1 MVDGPALGAAGY
13 RVSHRDLN
21 DGTVEGLVHA
31 SGRIA
36 SVQFH
41 PEGAPGPIDATRIFD
56 LALEARAGV
65 SMPRKVLVIGSGPIL
80 IGQAAEFDYAGV
92 QACLALR
99 EAGVETVLVNSNP
112 ATVMTD
118 PDVGGTV
125 ILAPLTL
132 ERVTRVI
139 EEHRPDALLPTLG
152 GQTGLN
158 LAVALD
164 DAGVLD
170 RCEVRVLGTP
180 LDAVRAAEDRG
191 GFRTLVTGIGE
202 PVPESAVVE
211 SVDDGLRFVEM
222 LNAPI
227 VVRPAFTLGGG
238 GGGFATTLEEART
251 RIAAGLAASPIGQVL
266 VERSL
271 LGWYEIEFEVLR
283 DASDTTIAICGMENL
298 DPMGVH
304 TGDSIVVAPIQTLPD
319 PVVQRLR
326 RCALKIVRAL
336 KLEGGCNV
344 QLAVAPDGSDYRVI
358 EVNPRVSRS
367 SALASKAT
375 GYPIARIAAQ
385 IALGRRLHELPN
397 PATGGNSAA
406 FEPAVDYVVVKLP
419 RWPFDK
425 FPTADRSLGVQMK
438 ATGEAMAIDRE
449 FGPALLKA
457 VRSLEPRGRGWLW
470 EDPAW
475 ELADR
480 PPADLPAFLAPSDT
494 RLWRMVALLRH
505 GWTDA
510 AAIAAATGIAP
521 WFTDRLAEV
530 VAAERRIVG
539 APLLEAKRA
548 GFGDAE
554 IASISGVPAVAVRRA
569 RVRAGIGP
577 SYRRVDT
584 CAGEFPAETPYFYS
598 SYADPEVRPP
608 AERRSVIVV
617 GSGPIRIGQGIEF
630 DYCSV
635 RAAWAIREMGLDAV
649 VINNNPET
657 VSTDYDACT
666 RLYFEPLDTE
676 SVLDVIDHERA
687 LTGTPPAVVL
697 TFGGQTAIDLAK
709 DLAYAD
715 VPIAGLTAEVI
726 EITEDR
732 ERFAHLLTELDLDGP
747 RGSLAGVGIR
757 AAKRDRGARRSARHR
772 PSVVGDR
779 RTGDRGAPVRGGRR
793 RLPRDRC
800 RVAAARRRARGRRRA
815 RRGRDQR
822 RRAVVRPGHPRA
834 GGSARGPL
842 GRQRRGPPA
851 AAALARGPGACR
863 RGGRADRARARR
875 ARHPQRPDDP
885 GGGSG
890 RRDRGESAGEPDG
903 PDRRQGHRLRRRRR
917 RRAMRARL
925 DAGRRRAQ
933 SRSRARRTARGGEGA
948 GRLALAP
955 TGRQRGAGARDALDG

>member
-1 MVDGPALGAAGY
+1 M
-13 RVSHRDLN
+13 
-21 DGTVEGLVHA
+21 T
-31 SGRIA
+31 
-36 SVQFH
+36 
-41 PEGAPGPIDATRIFD
+41 APN
-56 LALEARAGV
+56 
-65 SMPRKVLVIGSGPIL
+65 KVLVIGSGPIL

-99 EAGVETVLVNSNP
+99 EAGVETILVNSNP

-125 ILAPLTL
+125 ILGPLSL
-132 ERVTRVI
+132 EFVTRVI

-164 DAGVLD
+164 DAGVLARHD
-170 RCEVRVLGTP
+170 VRVLGTP
-180 LDAVRAAEDRG
+180 LAAVRAAEDRG
-191 GFRTLVTGIGE
+191 GFRSLVTGIGE

-211 SVDDGLRFVEM
+211 SVEDGMRFVTA
-222 LNAPI
+222 LNASV

-238 GGGFATTLEEART
+238 GGGFAHTPDEARE
-251 RIAAGLAASPIGQVL
+251 RIATGLAASPIGQVL

-271 LGWYEIEFEVLR
+271 LGWYEIEFEVIR
-283 DASDTTIAICGMENL
+283 DAADTTIAICGMENL

-336 KLEGGCNV
+336 ELEGGCNV

-375 GYPIARIAAQ
+375 GYPIARIAALVG
-385 IALGRRLHELPN
+385 LGRRLHEMPN

-470 EDPAW
+470 EDAAW
-475 ELADR
+475 GLADAA
-480 PPADLPAFLAPSDT
+480 PPDLEAFLTPSDT

-510 AAIAAATGIAP
+510 SGIAAATGIAP
-521 WFTDRLAEV
+521 WFTERLAEI
-530 VAAERRIVG
+530 VAAERDIVG
-539 APLLEAKRA
+539 APLLDAKRA

-554 IASISGVPAVAVRRA
+554 IAALSGVPPAAIRRA

-598 SYADPEVRPP
+598 SYAEPEVRPP
-608 AERRSVIVV
+608 AERQSVIVV

-715 VPIAGLTAEVI
+715 VPIAGLTAEAI

-732 ERFAHLLTELDLDGP
+732 ERFAGLLDELGLTGP
-747 RGSLAGVGIR
+747 RGSLAGSPAELD
-757 AAKRDRGARRSARHR
+757 AAIAGLGGLPVIVR
-772 PSVVGDR
+772 PSWVIGGRGIAVLRTEGDLEAYLGTEIGWPLRVDELVGGVELDVDAISDG
-779 RTGDRGAPVRGGRR
+779 TAWCVPGILEQIDAPGVHSGDSVAVLPPQSLSRAVQELAAEAAGRIALGLGVRGILNVQMIVTGEQVVVIEANPRASRTVPIVAKATGR
-793 RLPRDRC
+793 DV
-800 RVAAARRRARGRRRA
+800 VAAAVRCALGA
-815 RRGRDQR
+815 SLTEVDLLPGLAQDGELV
-822 RRAVVRPGHPRA
+822 AVKAPVGSLWRLPGV
-834 GGSARGPL
+834 SADLGPEMRSTGEVL
-842 GRQRRGPPA
+842 GLA
-851 AAALARGPGACR
+851 SDATTAHALALEAVAAHRG
-863 RGGRADRARARR
+863 
-875 ARHPQRPDDP
+875 
-885 GGGSG
+885 
-890 RRDRGESAGEPDG
+890 
-903 PDRRQGHRLRRRRR
+903 
-917 RRAMRARL
+917 
-925 DAGRRRAQ
+925 
-933 SRSRARRTARGGEGA
+933 
-948 GRLALAP
+948 
-955 TGRQRGAGARDALDG
+955 

>member
-1 MVDGPALGAAGY
+1 MTE
-13 RVSHRDLN
+13 R
-21 DGTVEGLVHA
+21 
-31 SGRIA
+31 
-36 SVQFH
+36 
-41 PEGAPGPIDATRIFD
+41 
-56 LALEARAGV
+56 
-65 SMPRKVLVIGSGPIL
+65 PRRVLVIGSGPIL

-99 EAGVETVLVNSNP
+99 QAGVDTILVNSNP

-125 ILAPLTL
+125 IIGPLTL
-132 ERVTRVI
+132 EFVTRVI

-164 DAGVLD
+164 DAGVLA
-170 RCEVRVLGTP
+170 RHGVRVLGTP

-191 GFRTLVTGIGE
+191 GFRSLVVGIGE

-211 SVDDGLRFVEM
+211 SVEDGMRFVGA
-222 LNAPI
+222 LNAP
-227 VVRPAFTLGGG
+227 VVIRPAFTLGGG
-238 GGGFATTLEEART
+238 GGGFAQTPEEARG

-271 LGWYEIEFEVLR
+271 LGWYEIEWEVLR

-375 GYPIARIAAQ
+375 GYPIARIAAL
-385 IALGRRLHELPN
+385 IALGHRLHEMPN

-449 FGPALLKA
+449 FGSAMLKA
-457 VRSLEPRGRGWLW
+457 IRSLEPRGRGWLW

-475 ELADR
+475 SLSHRR
-480 PPADLPAFLAPSDT
+480 PDDLESFLAPSDT
-494 RLWRMVALLRH
+494 RLWRMIGLMRH
-505 GWTDA
+505 GWADA
-510 AAIAAATGIAP
+510 PALSAATGIAP
-521 WFTDRLAEV
+521 WFTDRIAELV
-530 VAAERRIVG
+530 RAEGTVVG
-539 APLLEAKRA
+539 APLIDAKRT
-548 GFGDAE
+548 GFGDAD
-554 IASISGVPAVAVRRA
+554 IAALSGVPPVAIRRA

-598 SYADPEVRPP
+598 SYAEPEVAPP

-715 VPIAGLTAEVI
+715 VPIAGLTAEAI

-732 ERFAHLLTELDLDGP
+732 ERFAGLLNELGLDGP
-747 RGSLAGVGIR
+747 RGSLAADASGLR
-757 AAKRDRGARRSARHR
+757 AATERLGGLPVIVR
-772 PSVVGDR
+772 PSWVIGGRGIAVLRDERDVAAYLATEVGWPLRVDEMV
-779 RTGDRGAPVRGGRR
+779 TGTELDVDAICDGDGWSVPGILEQTDPPGVHSGDSVAVLPPQSLSRPMQERAAEAAGRIALALGVRGILNVQMIATDDRIVVIEANPRASRTVPIVAKATGR
-793 RLPRDRC
+793 DV
-800 RVAAARRRARGRRRA
+800 VAAAVQCALGA
-815 RRGRDQR
+815 SL
-822 RRAVVRPGHPRA
+822 AEA
-834 GGSARGPL
+834 GLAAGLAADGPL
-842 GRQRRGPPA
+842 VAVKAPIGSLWRLPGVSAELGPEMRSTGEVLGLATGAEA
-851 AAALARGPGACR
+851 A
-863 RGGRADRARARR
+863 
-875 ARHPQRPDDP
+875 
-885 GGGSG
+885 
-890 RRDRGESAGEPDG
+890 
-903 PDRRQGHRLRRRRR
+903 HRL
-917 RRAMRARL
+917 ASEAV
-925 DAGRRRAQ
+925 AAH
-933 SRSRARRTARGGEGA
+933 GG
-948 GRLALAP
+948 
-955 TGRQRGAGARDALDG
+955 

>member
-1 MVDGPALGAAGY
+1 MTA
-13 RVSHRDLN
+13 
-21 DGTVEGLVHA
+21 
-31 SGRIA
+31 
-36 SVQFH
+36 
-41 PEGAPGPIDATRIFD
+41 
-56 LALEARAGV
+56 
-65 SMPRKVLVIGSGPIL
+65 MPDKVLVIGSGPIL

-99 EAGVETVLVNSNP
+99 GEGVETILVNSNP

-125 ILAPLTL
+125 IIGPLTL
-132 ERVTRVI
+132 DNVTRVI
-139 EEHRPDALLPTLG
+139 EEHQPDALLPTLG

-170 RCEVRVLGTP
+170 ANGVRVLGTP

-191 GFRTLVTGIGE
+191 GFRSLVTGLGE

-211 SVDDGLRFVEM
+211 TVEDGMRFVEA
-222 LNAPI
+222 LRAPI

-238 GGGFATTLEEART
+238 GGGFAHTPDEARQ
-251 RIAAGLAASPIGQVL
+251 RIARGLEASPIGQVL

-271 LGWYEIEFEVLR
+271 LGWYEIEFEVIR
-283 DASDTTIAICGMENL
+283 DAADTTIAICGMENL

-326 RCALKIVRAL
+326 RCSLNIVRAL

-344 QLAVAPDGSDYRVI
+344 QLAVSPDGSDYRVI

-375 GYPIARIAAQ
+375 GYPIARVAALVG
-385 IALGRRLHELPN
+385 LGKRLHELPN

-425 FPTADRSLGVQMK
+425 FPSADRSLGVQMK

-449 FGPALLKA
+449 FGSALLKA
-457 VRSLEPRGRGWLW
+457 IRSLEPRGRGWLW

-475 ELADR
+475 GLADG
-480 PPADLPAFLAPSDT
+480 PPSDLEGFLAPSDT
-494 RLWRMVALLRH
+494 RLWRMIGLLRH
-505 GWTDA
+505 RHADPP
-510 AAIAAATGIAP
+510 AIARATGIAP
-521 WFTDRLAEV
+521 WFTDRLAELIE
-530 VAAERRIVG
+530 AERGLVG
-539 APLLEAKRA
+539 GALIDAKRI
-548 GFGDAE
+548 GFGDAD
-554 IASISGVPAVAVRRA
+554 IGAVSGVPWAAIRRA
-569 RVRAGIGP
+569 RVRAGIHP
-577 SYRRVDT
+577 AYRRVDT

-598 SYADPEVRPP
+598 SYATPEVAPP
-608 AERRSVIVV
+608 ADRRSVIVV

-649 VINNNPET
+649 VVNNNPET

-676 SVLDVIDHERA
+676 SVLDVIDQERA
-687 LTGTPPAVVL
+687 LTGTPPDVVL

-715 VPIAGLTAEVI
+715 VPIAGLTAEAI

-732 ERFAHLLTELDLDGP
+732 ERFAGLLTDLGIDGP
-747 RGSLAGVGIR
+747 RGSLAATEGELRASIAALGGLPVIVRPSWVIGGRGIAVLRNEEDVVAYLATDVGWPLRVDELVDGVELDVDAISDGSDWAVPGILEQIDPPGVHSGDSVAVLPPQRLSRAVQLR
-757 AAKRDRGARRSARHR
+757 AAEAGGRIALALG
-772 PSVVGDR
+772 
-779 RTGDRGAPVRGGRR
+779 VRGILNVQMIATERQVVVIEAN
-793 RLPRDRC
+793 PRASRTVPIVAKATGLDV
-800 RVAAARRRARGRRRA
+800 VAAAVQCALGA
-815 RRGRDQR
+815 TLGE
-822 RRAVVRPGHPRA
+822 VGLRPG
-834 GGSARGPL
+834 
-842 GRQRRGPPA
+842 
-851 AAALARGPGACR
+851 LA
-863 RGGRADRARARR
+863 
-875 ARHPQRPDDP
+875 
-885 GGGSG
+885 
-890 RRDRGESAGEPDG
+890 PDG
-903 PDRRQGHRLRRRRR
+903 PLVAVKAPVGSLWRLPGV
-917 RRAMRARL
+917 ADELGPEMRSTGEVL
-925 DAGRRRAQ
+925 GLDPDAGRAH
-933 SRSRARRTARGGEGA
+933 
-948 GRLALAP
+948 RLAVEA
-955 TGRQRGAGARDALDG
+955 AGAHRG

>member
-1 MVDGPALGAAGY
+1 VTL
-13 RVSHRDLN
+13 
-21 DGTVEGLVHA
+21 
-31 SGRIA
+31 
-36 SVQFH
+36 
-41 PEGAPGPIDATRIFD
+41 
-56 LALEARAGV
+56 
-65 SMPRKVLVIGSGPIL
+65 PRKVLVIGSGPIL

-99 EAGVETVLVNSNP
+99 GEGIETVLVNSNP

-125 ILAPLTL
+125 VIGPLTVEHL
-132 ERVTRVI
+132 ERVI
-139 EEHRPDALLPTLG
+139 AEHRPDALLPTLG

-170 RCEVRVLGTP
+170 RYAVRVLGTP

-191 GFRTLVTGIGE
+191 GFRDLVTGIGE

-211 SVDDGLRFVEM
+211 SVEDGMRFVAA
-222 LNAPI
+222 LNAPV

-238 GGGFATTLEEART
+238 GGGFAFTPDEARQRLAT
-251 RIAAGLAASPIGQVL
+251 GLAASPIGQVL

-283 DASDTTIAICGMENL
+283 DAADTTIAICGMENL

-319 PVVQRLR
+319 PLVQRLR

-336 KLEGGCNV
+336 RLEGGCNV
-344 QLAVAPDGSDYRVI
+344 QLAVSPDGREYRVI

-375 GYPIARIAAQ
+375 GYPIARVAALVG
-385 IALGRRLHELPN
+385 LGKRLDELPN

-406 FEPAVDYVVVKLP
+406 FEPAVDYVVVKIP

-425 FPTADRSLGVQMK
+425 FPLADRSLGIQMK
-438 ATGEAMAIDRE
+438 ATGETMAIDRE

-457 VRSLEPRGRGWLW
+457 LRSLEPRGRGWLW

-475 ELADR
+475 ELTHRA
-480 PPADLPAFLAPSDT
+480 PADLAAFLAPTDT

-505 GWTDA
+505 AWTDA
-510 AAIAAATGIAP
+510 AGLWAATGIAP
-521 WFTDRLAEV
+521 WFCERLEELVRAEEGV
-530 VAAERRIVG
+530 VG
-539 APLLEAKRA
+539 ASLLDAKRA

-554 IASISGVPAVAVRRA
+554 IATLSGVPPAAVRRA
-569 RVRAGIGP
+569 RVRAGIAP
-577 SYRRVDT
+577 AYRRVDT

-598 SYADPEVRPP
+598 SYAMAEVPPP
-608 AERRSVIVV
+608 ADRRSVIVV

-657 VSTDYDACT
+657 VSTDYDACS

-687 LTGTPPAVVL
+687 LTGEPPLVLL

-709 DLAYAD
+709 DLAYDD
-715 VPIAGLTAEVI
+715 VPIAGLTAEAI
-726 EITEDR
+726 ELTEDR
-732 ERFAHLLTELDLDGP
+732 ERFARLLDELGIEGP
-747 RGSLAGVGIR
+747 RGVLASDEGELR
-757 AAKRDRGARRSARHR
+757 AAIGALGWPVIVR
-772 PSVVGDR
+772 PSWVI
-779 RTGDRGAPVRGGRR
+779 GGRGIAVLR
-793 RLPRDRC
+793 DEADLGVLLRTEIGWPLRVDELVSGIELDVDAICDGTDWCVPGILEQLDPPGVHSGDSVAVLPP
-800 RVAAARRRARGRRRA
+800 
-815 RRGRDQR
+815 QNLS
-822 RRAVVRPGHPRA
+822 RAVQER
-834 GGSARGPL
+834 
-842 GRQRRGPPA
+842 A
-851 AAALARGPGACR
+851 AAA
-863 RGGRADRARARR
+863 
-875 ARHPQRPDDP
+875 
-885 GGGSG
+885 
-890 RRDRGESAGEPDG
+890 
-903 PDRRQGHRLRRRRR
+903 
-917 RRAMRARL
+917 
-925 DAGRRRAQ
+925 
-933 SRSRARRTARGGEGA
+933 A
-948 GRLALAP
+948 GRLALALGVRGILNVQMIVAEDRVVVIEANP
-955 TGRQRGAGARDALDG
+955 RASRTVPIVAKATGRDVVAAAVRCALGSPLSETGWSPGLAPDAALVAVKTPVGSLWRLPGVSDELGPEMRSTGEVLGLAADYPAAALAATAAAEAHQR

>member
-1 MVDGPALGAAGY
+1 M
-13 RVSHRDLN
+13 
-21 DGTVEGLVHA
+21 T
-31 SGRIA
+31 
-36 SVQFH
+36 
-41 PEGAPGPIDATRIFD
+41 
-56 LALEARAGV
+56 
-65 SMPRKVLVIGSGPIL
+65 MPRRVLVIGSGPIL

-99 EAGVETVLVNSNP
+99 GEGVETILVNSNP

-125 ILAPLTL
+125 LIGPLTL
-132 ERVTRVI
+132 SYLTGVI
-139 EEHRPDALLPTLG
+139 KEHRPDALLPTLG

-158 LAVALD
+158 VAVALD

-170 RCEVRVLGTP
+170 RYSVRVLGTP
-180 LDAVRAAEDRG
+180 LAAVRAAEDRG
-191 GFRTLVTGIGE
+191 GFRDLVIGIDE
-202 PVPESAVVE
+202 PVPESVVVE
-211 SVDDGLRFVEM
+211 NVEDGMRFYQH
-222 LNAPI
+222 LDAPI
-227 VVRPAFTLGGG
+227 VIRPAFTLGGG
-238 GGGFATTLEEART
+238 GGGFAHTAAQARE
-251 RIAAGLAASPIGQVL
+251 RIAAGLRASPIGQVL

-283 DASDTTIAICGMENL
+283 DANDTTIAICGMENL

-319 PVVQRLR
+319 PLVQRLR

-344 QLAVAPDGSDYRVI
+344 QLAVSPDGRDYRVI

-375 GYPIARIAAQ
+375 GYPIARIAAL
-385 IALGRRLHELPN
+385 IALGKRLHEMPN

-425 FPTADRSLGVQMK
+425 FPTADRSLGIQMK

-457 VRSLEPRGRGWLW
+457 IRSLEPRGGGWLW

-475 ELADR
+475 GLSHRAPEDLAR
-480 PPADLPAFLAPSDT
+480 FLTPTDT
-494 RLWRMVALLRH
+494 RLWRMIALLRH
-505 GWTDA
+505 GWADA
-510 AAIAAATGIAP
+510 ATLAAATGIAP
-521 WFTDRLAEV
+521 WFTERLAELV
-530 VAAERRIVG
+530 EAERSLIG
-539 APLLEAKRA
+539 SQLIDAKRA
-548 GFGDAE
+548 GFGDAD
-554 IASISGVPAVAVRRA
+554 IAAVSGVPWTAVRRA
-569 RVRAGIGP
+569 RVRSGIHP
-577 SYRRVDT
+577 AYRRVDT

-598 SYADPEVRPP
+598 SYADVEVAPP
-608 AERRSVIVV
+608 AERQSVIVV

-635 RAAWAIREMGLDAV
+635 RAAWAVREMGLDAV

-687 LTGTPPAVVL
+687 LTGTPPMVVL

-715 VPIAGLTAEVI
+715 VPIAGLTAEAI

-732 ERFAHLLTELDLDGP
+732 ERFALFLDGLGIAGP
-747 RGSLAGVGIR
+747 RGSLAAEAVGLR
-757 AAKRDRGARRSARHR
+757 AAIVALGGFPVIVR
-772 PSVVGDR
+772 PSWVIGGRGIAVLRNAEELRNYLATDVGWPLRVDEMVAGIELDVDALCDGSAWAVPGILEQVDPPGVHS
-779 RTGDRGAPVRGGRR
+779 GDSVAVLPPQHVTRAVQELAAETAGRIALALGVRGILNVQMIASGDTIIVIEAN
-793 RLPRDRC
+793 PRASRTVPIVAKATGVDV
-800 RVAAARRRARGRRRA
+800 VAAA
-815 RRGRDQR
+815 
-822 RRAVVRPGHPRA
+822 VRCA
-834 GGSARGPL
+834 L
-842 GRQRRGPPA
+842 GRSLADAGMQAGLAADGPRVAVKAPVGSLWRLPGVSDELGPEMRSTGEVLGMATTAREASELALEA
-851 AAALARGPGACR
+851 AAA
-863 RGGRADRARARR
+863 
-875 ARHPQRPDDP
+875 H
-885 GGGSG
+885 
-890 RRDRGESAGEPDG
+890 
-903 PDRRQGHRLRRRRR
+903 QG
-917 RRAMRARL
+917 
-925 DAGRRRAQ
+925 
-933 SRSRARRTARGGEGA
+933 
-948 GRLALAP
+948 
-955 TGRQRGAGARDALDG
+955 

>member
-1 MVDGPALGAAGY
+1 MTA
-13 RVSHRDLN
+13 
-21 DGTVEGLVHA
+21 
-31 SGRIA
+31 
-36 SVQFH
+36 
-41 PEGAPGPIDATRIFD
+41 
-56 LALEARAGV
+56 
-65 SMPRKVLVIGSGPIL
+65 PRKVLVIGSGPIL

-99 EAGVETVLVNSNP
+99 GEGVETILVNSNP

-125 ILAPLTL
+125 IIRPLTL
-132 ERVTRVI
+132 EHVTRII
-139 EEHRPDALLPTLG
+139 EEHQPDALLPTLG

-164 DAGVLD
+164 DAGVLAKHG
-170 RCEVRVLGTP
+170 VRVLGTP
-180 LDAVRAAEDRG
+180 LAAVRAAEDRG
-191 GFRTLVTGIGE
+191 GFRDLVLGIGE

-211 SVDDGLRFVEM
+211 TLEDGLRFVEM
-222 LNAPI
+222 LAAPI

-238 GGGFATTLEEART
+238 GGGFARTLDEARA
-251 RIAAGLAASPIGQVL
+251 RIAAGLAASPIHQVL

-283 DASDTTIAICGMENL
+283 DAADTTIAICGMENL

-375 GYPIARIAAQ
+375 GYPIARIAAL
-385 IALGRRLHELPN
+385 IALGRRLHEMPN

-425 FPTADRSLGVQMK
+425 FPAADRTLGIQMK

-457 VRSLEPRGRGWLW
+457 LRSLEPRGRGWLW

-475 ELADR
+475 NLADAA
-480 PPADLPAFLAPSDT
+480 PDDLEAFLAATDT
-494 RLWRMVALLRH
+494 RLWRIVALLRH
-505 GWTDA
+505 DRATA
-510 AAIAAATGIAP
+510 PAISAATGIAP
-521 WFTDRLAEV
+521 WFTERLTEL
-530 VAAERRIVG
+530 VAAERGIVG
-539 APLLEAKRA
+539 GSLLDAKRL

-554 IASISGVPAVAVRRA
+554 IATLSGVPPAAVRRA
-569 RVRAGIGP
+569 RVRAGITP
-577 SYRRVDT
+577 AYRRVDT

-598 SYADPEVRPP
+598 SYAEPEVAPP
-608 AERRSVIVV
+608 ADRQSVIVV

-635 RAAWAIREMGLDAV
+635 RAAWAIRQIGLDAV
-649 VINNNPET
+649 VVNNNPET

-676 SVLDVIDHERA
+676 SVLDVIDQERA

-715 VPIAGLTAEVI
+715 VPIAGLTAEAI

-732 ERFAHLLTELDLDGP
+732 ERFAGLLGDLGLSGP
-747 RGSLAGVGIR
+747 RGSLAADADGL
-757 AAKRDRGARRSARHR
+757 RRSIADLGGLPVIVR
-772 PSVVGDR
+772 PSWVIGGRGIAVLRSEDDVQAYLATDVGWPLRVDELVAGIELDVDAICDG
-779 RTGDRGAPVRGGRR
+779 TAWAVPGILEQVDPPGVHSGDSVAVLPPQRLSRDLQELAAEAAGRIALALGVRGVLNVQMIAADDRVIVIEANPRASRTVPIVAKATGRDVVADAVR
-793 RLPRDRC
+793 CALGASLADVGLEPGLAADGPLVAVKAPIGSLWRLPGVSEELGPEMRSTGEVLGLSTDAGEAHRLAADA
-800 RVAAARRRARGRRRA
+800 VAAHRG
-815 RRGRDQR
+815 
-822 RRAVVRPGHPRA
+822 
-834 GGSARGPL
+834 
-842 GRQRRGPPA
+842 
-851 AAALARGPGACR
+851 
-863 RGGRADRARARR
+863 
-875 ARHPQRPDDP
+875 
-885 GGGSG
+885 
-890 RRDRGESAGEPDG
+890 
-903 PDRRQGHRLRRRRR
+903 
-917 RRAMRARL
+917 
-925 DAGRRRAQ
+925 
-933 SRSRARRTARGGEGA
+933 
-948 GRLALAP
+948 
-955 TGRQRGAGARDALDG
+955 

>member
-1 MVDGPALGAAGY
+1 M
-13 RVSHRDLN
+13 
-21 DGTVEGLVHA
+21 T
-31 SGRIA
+31 
-36 SVQFH
+36 
-41 PEGAPGPIDATRIFD
+41 APR
-56 LALEARAGV
+56 R
-65 SMPRKVLVIGSGPIL
+65 VLVIGSGPIL

-99 EAGVETVLVNSNP
+99 SEGVDTILVNSNP

-125 ILAPLTL
+125 LIGPLTL
-132 ERVTRVI
+132 AYLTRVI

-170 RCEVRVLGTP
+170 RHGVKVLGTP
-180 LDAVRAAEDRG
+180 LVAVRAAEDRG
-191 GFRTLVTGIGE
+191 GFRDLVTGIGE

-211 SVDDGLRFVEM
+211 SVEDGMRFVEA
-222 LNAPI
+222 LGAPV
-227 VVRPAFTLGGG
+227 VVRPAYTLGGG
-238 GGGFATTLEEART
+238 GGGFAHTPAEARA

-319 PVVQRLR
+319 SVVQRLR

-336 KLEGGCNV
+336 RLEGGCNV

-375 GYPIARIAAQ
+375 GYPIARIAAL

-425 FPTADRSLGVQMK
+425 FPGADRSLGVQMK

-457 VRSLEPRGRGWLW
+457 IRSLEPRGGGWLW

-475 ELADR
+475 RLSHRRPGDLAT
-480 PPADLPAFLAPSDT
+480 FLEPSDT
-494 RLWRMVALLRH
+494 RLWRMIALLRH
-505 GWTDA
+505 GWADA
-510 AAIAAATGIAP
+510 AALSAATGIAP
-521 WFTDRLAEV
+521 WFTERLVEL
-530 VAAERRIVG
+530 VASEAGLVG
-539 APLLEAKRA
+539 SSLVDAKRA
-548 GFGDAE
+548 GFGDAD
-554 IASISGVPAVAVRRA
+554 IATLSGVPWAAIRRA
-569 RVRAGIGP
+569 RVRAGIHP
-577 SYRRVDT
+577 AYRRVDT

-598 SYADPEVRPP
+598 SYAEPEVAPP
-608 AERRSVIVV
+608 SDRRSVIVV

-635 RAAWAIREMGLDAV
+635 RAAWAIRDMGLDAV

-687 LTGTPPAVVL
+687 LTGEPPVVVL

-715 VPIAGLTAEVI
+715 VPIAGLTAAAI

-732 ERFAHLLTELDLDGP
+732 ERFADLLDRLGIEGPRGQLAGDAHELRAAVEALGGLPVIVRPSWVIGGRGIAVLGTPDDVSDYLGTDVGWPLRVDQMVAGIELDVDAISDGTDWAAPGILEQADPPGVHSGDSIATLPPQLVPRAVQERAAQAAGSIAIALGLRGILNVQMIADGDRIVVIEANPRASRTVPIVAKATGIDVVAAAVRCALGATLADAGLAPGLAPDGP
-747 RGSLAGVGIR
+747 RVAVKAPVGSLW
-757 AAKRDRGARRSARHR
+757 
-772 PSVVGDR
+772 
-779 RTGDRGAPVRGGRR
+779 
-793 RLPRDRC
+793 RLPGVSAELGPEMRSTGE
-800 RVAAARRRARGRRRA
+800 VLGLASTAREATELA
-815 RRGRDQR
+815 
-822 RRAVVRPGHPRA
+822 
-834 GGSARGPL
+834 L
-842 GRQRRGPPA
+842 EA
-851 AAALARGPGACR
+851 AAAHRG
-863 RGGRADRARARR
+863 
-875 ARHPQRPDDP
+875 
-885 GGGSG
+885 
-890 RRDRGESAGEPDG
+890 
-903 PDRRQGHRLRRRRR
+903 
-917 RRAMRARL
+917 
-925 DAGRRRAQ
+925 
-933 SRSRARRTARGGEGA
+933 
-948 GRLALAP
+948 
-955 TGRQRGAGARDALDG
+955 

>member
-1 MVDGPALGAAGY
+1 MIEL
-13 RVSHRDLN
+13 
-21 DGTVEGLVHA
+21 
-31 SGRIA
+31 
-36 SVQFH
+36 
-41 PEGAPGPIDATRIFD
+41 
-56 LALEARAGV
+56 
-65 SMPRKVLVIGSGPIL
+65 PRKVLVIGSGPIL

-99 EAGVETVLVNSNP
+99 EEGVETILVNSNP

-125 ILAPLTL
+125 IIGPLTL
-132 ERVTRVI
+132 EHVTRVI

-164 DAGVLD
+164 DAGVLAKHG
-170 RCEVRVLGTP
+170 VRVLGTP

-191 GFRTLVTGIGE
+191 GFRSLVLGIGE

-211 SVDDGLRFVEM
+211 SLDDGLRFAKA
-222 LNAPI
+222 LHAPV

-238 GGGFATTLEEART
+238 GGGFAHTLDEARE

-271 LGWYEIEFEVLR
+271 LGWYEIEFEVIR
-283 DASDTTIAICGMENL
+283 DATDTTIAICGMENL

-385 IALGRRLHELPN
+385 VGLGRRLHELPN

-425 FPTADRSLGVQMK
+425 FPAADRSLGVQMK

-449 FGPALLKA
+449 FGSALLKA
-457 VRSLEPRGRGWLW
+457 IRSLEPRGRGWLW

-475 ELADR
+475 RLADAA
-480 PPADLPAFLAPSDT
+480 PDDLASFLAPSDT
-494 RLWRMVALLRH
+494 RLWRMVGLLRH
-505 GWTDA
+505 GRADA
-510 AAIAAATGIAP
+510 AAISAATGIAP
-521 WFTDRLAEV
+521 WFTERLDELV
-530 VAAERRIVG
+530 DAERALVG
-539 APLLEAKRA
+539 GSLLDAKRI
-548 GFGDAE
+548 GFGDADVGTV
-554 IASISGVPAVAVRRA
+554 SGVPWAAVRRA
-569 RVRAGIGP
+569 RVRAGIHP
-577 SYRRVDT
+577 AYRRVDT

-598 SYADPEVRPP
+598 SYAEPEVAPSADRQ
-608 AERRSVIVV
+608 SVIVV

-635 RAAWAIREMGLDAV
+635 RAAWAIRQMGLDAV

-676 SVLDVIDHERA
+676 SVLDVIDQERA

-715 VPIAGLTAEVI
+715 VPIAGLTAEAI

-732 ERFAHLLTELDLDGP
+732 ERFAGLLEDLGIEGP
-747 RGSLAGVGIR
+747 RGSLAGDAETLRGAIAALGGLPVIVRPSWVIGGRGIAVLRSDADVDAYLETDVGWPLRVDELVDGVELDVDAIGDGTAWAVPGILEQVDPPGVHSGDSVAILPPQRLSRAVQER
-757 AAKRDRGARRSARHR
+757 AAEAAGRIMLALG
-772 PSVVGDR
+772 
-779 RTGDRGAPVRGGRR
+779 VRGILNVQMIVADDRVVVIEAN
-793 RLPRDRC
+793 PRASRTVPIVAKATGFDV
-800 RVAAARRRARGRRRA
+800 VAAAVRCALGASLAEAGVQPGLAPDGELVAVKAPVGSLWRLPGVSAELGPEMRSTGEVLGLAR
-815 RRGRDQR
+815 D
-822 RRAVVRPGHPRA
+822 
-834 GGSARGPL
+834 
-842 GRQRRGPPA
+842 A
-851 AAALARGPGACR
+851 AAAEQLAQEA
-863 RGGRADRARARR
+863 AAAH
-875 ARHPQRPDDP
+875 A
-885 GGGSG
+885 S
-890 RRDRGESAGEPDG
+890 
-903 PDRRQGHRLRRRRR
+903 
-917 RRAMRARL
+917 
-925 DAGRRRAQ
+925 
-933 SRSRARRTARGGEGA
+933 
-948 GRLALAP
+948 
-955 TGRQRGAGARDALDG
+955 

>member
-1 MVDGPALGAAGY
+1 V
-13 RVSHRDLN
+13 
-21 DGTVEGLVHA
+21 T
-31 SGRIA
+31 
-36 SVQFH
+36 
-41 PEGAPGPIDATRIFD
+41 T
-56 LALEARAGV
+56 
-65 SMPRKVLVIGSGPIL
+65 PRKVLVIGSGPIM

-99 EAGVETVLVNSNP
+99 AEGVETILVNSNP

-125 ILAPLTL
+125 LIGPLSLANL
-132 ERVTRVI
+132 TRVI

-170 RCEVRVLGTP
+170 RCGVRVLGTP
-180 LDAVRAAEDRG
+180 LAAVRAAEDRG
-191 GFRTLVTGIGE
+191 GFRELVTRIGE

-211 SVDDGLRFVEM
+211 TLADGMRFVEH
-222 LNAPI
+222 LNSPV

-238 GGGFATTLEEART
+238 GGGFALTAAEAER

-283 DASDTTIAICGMENL
+283 DAADTTIAICGMENL

-326 RCALKIVRAL
+326 RSALKIIRAL
-336 KLEGGCNV
+336 ELEGGCNV

-375 GYPIARIAAQ
+375 GYPIARVAALVG
-385 IALGRRLHELPN
+385 LGKRLHELPN

-470 EDPAW
+470 EDSGW
-475 ELADR
+475 CLAERAPD
-480 PPADLPAFLAPSDT
+480 DLLRFLEPSDT

-505 GWTDA
+505 GRADA
-510 AAIAAATGIAP
+510 AQIAAATGIAP
-521 WFTDRLAEV
+521 WFTERLAELIE
-530 VAAERRIVG
+530 AEGRIVG
-539 APLLEAKRA
+539 APLDEAKRA
-548 GFGDAE
+548 GFGDAD
-554 IASISGVPAVAVRRA
+554 IATLSGVPWAAIRRA
-569 RVRAGIGP
+569 RVRSAIHP

-598 SYADPEVRPP
+598 SYAEPEVAPP

-657 VSTDYDACT
+657 VSTDYDACS

-687 LTGTPPAVVL
+687 LTGEPPHVVL

-715 VPIAGLTAEVI
+715 VPIAGLTAEAI
-726 EITEDR
+726 EVTEDR
-732 ERFAHLLTELDLDGP
+732 ERFAGLMDRLGIEGPRGQLAADAVGLAAAIDELGLPVIVRPSWVIGGRGIAVVRTAEDVSAYLATEVGWPLRVDELVAGTELDVDAISDGRDWCVPGILEQLEPPGVHSGDSVAVLPPQSVP
-747 RGSLAGVGIR
+747 REVQER
-757 AAKRDRGARRSARHR
+757 AAAVAGRIALGLGLRGILNVQMIAAADGRI
-772 PSVVGDR
+772 VVIEANPR
-779 RTGDRGAPVRGGRR
+779 ASRTVPIVAKATGLDV
-793 RLPRDRC
+793 
-800 RVAAARRRARGRRRA
+800 VAAAVRCALGASLADVGLAPGLRPDGARV
-815 RRGRDQR
+815 
-822 RRAVVRPGHPRA
+822 AVKTPVGSLWRLPGVDA
-834 GGSARGPL
+834 TLGPEMRSTGEVL
-842 GRQRRGPPA
+842 GLADNYATAIAEATEA
-851 AAALARGPGACR
+851 AAV
-863 RGGRADRARARR
+863 
-875 ARHPQRPDDP
+875 H
-885 GGGSG
+885 
-890 RRDRGESAGEPDG
+890 AG
-903 PDRRQGHRLRRRRR
+903 
-917 RRAMRARL
+917 
-925 DAGRRRAQ
+925 
-933 SRSRARRTARGGEGA
+933 
-948 GRLALAP
+948 
-955 TGRQRGAGARDALDG
+955 

>member
-1 MVDGPALGAAGY
+1 MTA
-13 RVSHRDLN
+13 
-21 DGTVEGLVHA
+21 
-31 SGRIA
+31 
-36 SVQFH
+36 
-41 PEGAPGPIDATRIFD
+41 
-56 LALEARAGV
+56 
-65 SMPRKVLVIGSGPIL
+65 PRKVLVIGSGPIL

-99 EAGVETVLVNSNP
+99 GAGVETILVNSNP

-125 ILAPLTL
+125 IIGPLTL
-132 ERVTRVI
+132 ANLTRVI

-164 DAGVLD
+164 DAGVLA
-170 RCEVRVLGTP
+170 RCGVRVLGTP
-180 LDAVRAAEDRG
+180 LAAVRAAEDRG
-191 GFRTLVTGIGE
+191 GFRDLVTGIGE

-211 SVDDGLRFVEM
+211 TVEDGMRFVEA
-222 LNAPI
+222 LGAPI

-238 GGGFATTLEEART
+238 GGGFAHTPEEARR
-251 RIAAGLAASPIGQVL
+251 RIAHGTEASPIGQVL

-283 DASDTTIAICGMENL
+283 DANDTTIAICGMENL

-344 QLAVAPDGSDYRVI
+344 QLSVAPDGSDYRVI

-375 GYPIARIAAQ
+375 GYPIARVAAL
-385 IALGRRLHELPN
+385 IALGKQLHELPN

-425 FPTADRSLGVQMK
+425 FPDADRSLGVQMK

-457 VRSLEPRGRGWLW
+457 LRSLEPRGRGWLW

-475 ELADR
+475 GLAHAA
-480 PPADLPAFLAPSDT
+480 PADLAAFLTPTDS

-505 GWTDA
+505 GWADA
-510 AAIAAATGIAP
+510 AAISAATGIAP
-521 WFTDRLAEV
+521 WFSERLAELV
-530 VAAERRIVG
+530 DAERRLEG
-539 APLLEAKRA
+539 ASLLDAKRA

-554 IASISGVPAVAVRRA
+554 IASITGVPPVAVRRA
-569 RVRAGIGP
+569 RVRAGITP

-598 SYADPEVRPP
+598 SYAMPEVPP
-608 AERRSVIVV
+608 PSDRRSVIVV

-635 RAAWAIREMGLDAV
+635 RAAWAIRELGYDAV

-657 VSTDYDACT
+657 VSTDYDACS

-687 LTGTPPAVVL
+687 LTGEPPIVLL

-715 VPIAGLTAEVI
+715 VPIAGLNAEAI
-726 EITEDR
+726 EVTEDR
-732 ERFAHLLTELDLDGP
+732 ERFAALLDELGVAGP
-747 RGSLAGVGIR
+747 RGQLAEDAEQLR
-757 AAKRDRGARRSARHR
+757 TAAEALGLPVIVR
-772 PSVVGDR
+772 PSWVI
-779 RTGDRGAPVRGGRR
+779 GGRGIAVLHDAAEINAYLATDVGWPLR
-793 RLPRDRC
+793 VDELVEGVELDVDVISDGRDWCVPGILEQLDPPGIHSGDSVAVLPPQSLSRAVQEE
-800 RVAAARRRARGRRRA
+800 VAAAAGRIATALGLRGVLNVQMIAAGDRI
-815 RRGRDQR
+815 
-822 RRAVVRPGHPRA
+822 VVIEANPRA
-834 GGSARGPL
+834 SRTIPIVAKATARDVV
-842 GRQRRGPPA
+842 A
-851 AAALARGPGACR
+851 AAVRCALGGTLAEAGLEPGLA
-863 RGGRADRARARR
+863 
-875 ARHPQRPDDP
+875 
-885 GGGSG
+885 
-890 RRDRGESAGEPDG
+890 PDG
-903 PDRRQGHRLRRRRR
+903 PMVAVKAPIGSLWRLPGVHATLGPEMRSTGEVLGLATTFAAARQ
-917 RRAMRARL
+917 AA
-925 DAGRRRAQ
+925 DD
-933 SRSRARRTARGGEGA
+933 
-948 GRLALAP
+948 ALA
-955 TGRQRGAGARDALDG
+955 AHH

>member
-1 MVDGPALGAAGY
+1 M
-13 RVSHRDLN
+13 
-21 DGTVEGLVHA
+21 
-31 SGRIA
+31 
-36 SVQFH
+36 
-41 PEGAPGPIDATRIFD
+41 
-56 LALEARAGV
+56 
-65 SMPRKVLVIGSGPIL
+65 
-80 IGQAAEFDYAGV
+80 
-92 QACLALR
+92 
-99 EAGVETVLVNSNP
+99 
-112 ATVMTD
+112 
-118 PDVGGTV
+118 
-125 ILAPLTL
+125 
-132 ERVTRVI
+132 TRVI

-164 DAGVLD
+164 DAGVLARHD
-170 RCEVRVLGTP
+170 VRVLGTP
-180 LDAVRAAEDRG
+180 LAAVRAAEDRG

-211 SVDDGLRFVEM
+211 SVEDGMRFVTA

-238 GGGFATTLEEART
+238 GGGFAHTADEARE
-251 RIAAGLAASPIGQVL
+251 RIATGLAASPIGQVL

-271 LGWYEIEFEVLR
+271 LGWYEIEFEVIR
-283 DASDTTIAICGMENL
+283 DAADTTIAICGMENL

-319 PVVQRLR
+319 PLVQRLR

-336 KLEGGCNV
+336 ELEGGCNV

-375 GYPIARIAAQ
+375 GYPIARIAALVG
-385 IALGRRLHELPN
+385 LGRRLHEMPN

-470 EDPAW
+470 EDAAW
-475 ELADR
+475 GLADAA
-480 PPADLPAFLAPSDT
+480 PSDLEAFLAPSDT

-510 AAIAAATGIAP
+510 SEVAAATGIAP
-521 WFTDRLAEV
+521 WFTERLAEI
-530 VAAERRIVG
+530 VAAERDIVG
-539 APLLEAKRA
+539 APLLDAKRA

-554 IASISGVPAVAVRRA
+554 IAALSGVPPAAIRRA

-598 SYADPEVRPP
+598 SYAEPEVRPP
-608 AERRSVIVV
+608 AERQSVIVV

-715 VPIAGLTAEVI
+715 VPIAGLTAEAI

-732 ERFAHLLTELDLDGP
+732 ERFAGLLDELGLTGP
-747 RGSLAGVGIR
+747 RGSLAGSPEELD
-757 AAKRDRGARRSARHR
+757 AAIAGLGGLPVIVR
-772 PSVVGDR
+772 PSWVIGGRGIAVLRTEGDLEAYLATEIGWPLRVDELVGGVELDVDAISDG
-779 RTGDRGAPVRGGRR
+779 TAWSVPGILEQIDAPGVHSGDSVAVLPPQSLSRAVQELAAEAAGRIALGLGVRGILNVQMIATGERVVVIEANPRASRTVPIVAKATGR
-793 RLPRDRC
+793 DV
-800 RVAAARRRARGRRRA
+800 VAAAVRCALGA
-815 RRGRDQR
+815 SLAEVDLLPGLAQDGELV
-822 RRAVVRPGHPRA
+822 AVKAPVGSLWRLPGV
-834 GGSARGPL
+834 SADLGPEMRSTGEVL
-842 GRQRRGPPA
+842 GLA
-851 AAALARGPGACR
+851 ADATTAHALAREAVAAH
-863 RGGRADRARARR
+863 RG
-875 ARHPQRPDDP
+875 
-885 GGGSG
+885 
-890 RRDRGESAGEPDG
+890 
-903 PDRRQGHRLRRRRR
+903 
-917 RRAMRARL
+917 
-925 DAGRRRAQ
+925 
-933 SRSRARRTARGGEGA
+933 
-948 GRLALAP
+948 
-955 TGRQRGAGARDALDG
+955 

>member
-1 MVDGPALGAAGY
+1 M
-13 RVSHRDLN
+13 R
-21 DGTVEGLVHA
+21 
-31 SGRIA
+31 
-36 SVQFH
+36 
-41 PEGAPGPIDATRIFD
+41 AP
-56 LALEARAGV
+56 
-65 SMPRKVLVIGSGPIL
+65 SKVLVIGSGPIL

-99 EAGVETVLVNSNP
+99 AEGVETVLVNSNP

-125 ILAPLTL
+125 LIGPLSVDYV
-132 ERVTRVI
+132 ERVI
-139 EEHRPDALLPTLG
+139 AEHRPDALLPTLG

-164 DAGVLD
+164 DAGVLE
-170 RCEVRVLGTP
+170 RHGLRVLGTP
-180 LDAVRAAEDRG
+180 LAAVRAAEDRG
-191 GFRTLVTGIGE
+191 GFRDLVTGIGE

-211 SVDDGLRFVEM
+211 SLEDGLAFVRH
-222 LNAPI
+222 LAAPV

-238 GGGFATTLEEART
+238 GGGFAMSEDEARE
-251 RIAAGLAASPIGQVL
+251 RIATGLAASPIGQVL

-271 LGWYEIEFEVLR
+271 LGWYEIEFEVIR
-283 DASDTTIAICGMENL
+283 DGADTAIAICGMENL

-319 PVVQRLR
+319 PLVQRLR

-336 KLEGGCNV
+336 GLEGGCNV

-375 GYPIARIAAQ
+375 GYPIARVAALV
-385 IALGRRLHELPN
+385 ALGRRLHELPN

-406 FEPAVDYVVVKLP
+406 FEPAVDYVVVKIP

-425 FPTADRSLGVQMK
+425 FPAADRSLGVQMK

-457 VRSLEPRGRGWLW
+457 VRSLEPRGHGWLW
-470 EDPAW
+470 EDAEWGLTHRAPV
-475 ELADR
+475 
-480 PPADLPAFLAPSDT
+480 DLEGFLAPTDT

-510 AAIAAATGIAP
+510 AGLSRATGIAP
-521 WFTDRLAEV
+521 WFTERLAELV
-530 VAAERRIVG
+530 DGERGVVG
-539 APLLEAKRA
+539 APLLDAKRA
-548 GFGDAE
+548 GFGDADV
-554 IASISGVPAVAVRRA
+554 AALSGVPAAAVRRA
-569 RVRAGIGP
+569 RVRAGIAP
-577 SYRRVDT
+577 AYRRVDT

-598 SYADPEVRPP
+598 SYAMPEVPPP

-649 VINNNPET
+649 VVNNNPET
-657 VSTDYDACT
+657 VSTDYDACS

-687 LTGTPPAVVL
+687 LTGTPPHVVL

-715 VPIAGLTAEVI
+715 VPIAGLTAEAI
-726 EITEDR
+726 ETTEDR
-732 ERFAHLLTELDLDGP
+732 ERFASLLDELGMEGP
-747 RGSLAGVGIR
+747 RGLLAANEEELR
-757 AAKRDRGARRSARHR
+757 AALRELGRPVIVR
-772 PSVVGDR
+772 PSWVI
-779 RTGDRGAPVRGGRR
+779 GGRGIAVIR
-793 RLPRDRC
+793 GEEELRQLLATEIGWPLRVDELVEGVELDVDAMCDGVDWCVPGILEQLDPPGVHSGDSVGVVPPQSLPRDVQER
-800 RVAAARRRARGRRRA
+800 AA
-815 RRGRDQR
+815 
-822 RRAVVRPGHPRA
+822 
-834 GGSARGPL
+834 
-842 GRQRRGPPA
+842 
-851 AAALARGPGACR
+851 
-863 RGGRADRARARR
+863 
-875 ARHPQRPDDP
+875 
-885 GGGSG
+885 
-890 RRDRGESAGEPDG
+890 EI
-903 PDRRQGHRLRRRRR
+903 
-917 RRAMRARL
+917 
-925 DAGRRRAQ
+925 
-933 SRSRARRTARGGEGA
+933 A
-948 GRLALAP
+948 GRLALALGLRGILNVQMIVAGDRVVVIEANP
-955 TGRQRGAGARDALDG
+955 RASRTVPIVAKATGRDVVAAAVRCALGASLADVGWGAGLAPNAPLVAVKAPVDSLWRLPGVDVALGPEMRSTGEVLGLAADFAGALDAARRAVEVHAR

>member
-1 MVDGPALGAAGY
+1 M
-13 RVSHRDLN
+13 
-21 DGTVEGLVHA
+21 
-31 SGRIA
+31 
-36 SVQFH
+36 
-41 PEGAPGPIDATRIFD
+41 
-56 LALEARAGV
+56 
-65 SMPRKVLVIGSGPIL
+65 MPSKVLVIGSGPIL

-99 EAGVETVLVNSNP
+99 EAGVETILVNSNP

-125 ILAPLTL
+125 IIGPLTL
-132 ERVTRVI
+132 EHVTRVI

-170 RCEVRVLGTP
+170 RHGIRVLGTP
-180 LDAVRAAEDRG
+180 LTAVRAAEDRG
-191 GFRTLVTGIGE
+191 GFRDLVMGIGE

-211 SVDDGLRFVEM
+211 SVEDGMRFVEM

-238 GGGFATTLEEART
+238 GGGFAHTPEEARR
-251 RIAAGLAASPIGQVL
+251 RIAMGLEASPIGQVL

-271 LGWYEIEFEVLR
+271 LGWYEVEWEVLR

-319 PVVQRLR
+319 PLVQQLR
-326 RCALKIVRAL
+326 RCALKIVREL

-344 QLAVAPDGSDYRVI
+344 QLAVAPDGSAYRVI

-385 IALGRRLHELPN
+385 IALGRRLHEMPN

-449 FGPALLKA
+449 FGSALLKA
-457 VRSLEPRGRGWLW
+457 IRSLEPRGRGWLW

-475 ELADR
+475 GLSDG
-480 PPADLPAFLAPSDT
+480 PPEDLPAFLTATDT
-494 RLWRMVALLRH
+494 RLWRIIGLLRH
-505 GWTDA
+505 GHADA
-510 AAIAAATGIAP
+510 AEIARVTSIAP
-521 WFTDRLAEV
+521 WFTDRIAELID
-530 VAAERRIVG
+530 AERGLVG
-539 APLLEAKRA
+539 APLIDAKRR
-548 GFGDAE
+548 GFGDAD
-554 IASISGVPAVAVRRA
+554 IATLSGVPAAAIRRA

-598 SYADPEVRPP
+598 SYASPEVRPP
-608 AERRSVIVV
+608 AERQSVIVV

-630 DYCSV
+630 DYASV

-687 LTGTPPAVVL
+687 LTGTPPEVVL

-715 VPIAGLTAEVI
+715 VPIAGLTAEAI

-732 ERFAHLLTELDLDGP
+732 ERFAGLLDDLGLSGP
-747 RGSLAGVGIR
+747 RGSLAGNAAELDASIAALGGLPVIVRPSWVIGGRGIAVLRSAGDLDAYLATDVGWPLRVDELVDGIELDVDAISDSSDWAVPGILEQIDPPGVHSGDSVAVLPPQRLSRSMQER
-757 AAKRDRGARRSARHR
+757 AAEAAGRIALALGVRGIINVQMIA
-772 PSVVGDR
+772 
-779 RTGDRGAPVRGGRR
+779 TGDRVVVIEANPRASRTVPIVAKATGR
-793 RLPRDRC
+793 DV
-800 RVAAARRRARGRRRA
+800 VAAAVGCA
-815 RRGRDQR
+815 
-822 RRAVVRPGHPRA
+822 
-834 GGSARGPL
+834 L
-842 GRQRRGPPA
+842 GRS
-851 AAALARGPGACR
+851 LAEVGL
-863 RGGRADRARARR
+863 
-875 ARHPQRPDDP
+875 
-885 GGGSG
+885 
-890 RRDRGESAGEPDG
+890 DRGLASDAATVAVKAPVGSLWRLPGVSTELGPEMRSTGEVLGLGADASAAHEMA
-903 PDRRQGHRLRRRRR
+903 RQAVAAHR
-917 RRAMRARL
+917 
-925 DAGRRRAQ
+925 G
-933 SRSRARRTARGGEGA
+933 
-948 GRLALAP
+948 
-955 TGRQRGAGARDALDG
+955 